1 MSLSPR
7 AALRSADAFQRR
19 HRTLAFAVAVQRKF
33 NDDQAGNLSALIAY
47 YAFISVF
54 PALLLLVTVLGILL
68 GGDPSL
74 QQRVLNSA
82 LSDFPVIGP
91 QLHSN
96 IHSLNRTGV
105 GFAVGIFGI
114 LFGARGVARALQ
126 NAMNTVWEVPRYER
140 PGFPVNYVRD
150 LAIIG
155 VLGLGLL
162 GTTVLSGIGAL
173 AGGVLGG
180 VLAIAGSLVVNMG
193 LFLLGLRAATAAAVT
208 WRDLRI
214 GAALSAIVW
223 QILQTFGV
231 YFITHSLRH
240 ASTLYGVF
248 GVVLGLLAWF
258 YLQARLTLYV
268 VEADVVRIRGL
279 WPRSIFPPPYTEK
292 DKEAYAFYAKA
303 NQRTPPV
310 KAASK
315 GLEIRD

>member
-7 AALRSADAFQRR
+7 SLLQVVDDYQQR
-19 HRTLAFAVAVQRKF
+19 HRPLAFPFAVLRKF
-33 NDDQAGNLSALIAY
+33 NDDQAGNLAALIAY
-47 YAFISVF
+47 YAFVSVF
-54 PALLLLVTVLGILL
+54 PMLLLLVTVLGILL
-68 GGDPSL
+68 RGDPSM
-74 QQRVLNSA
+74 QQKVLNSA
-82 LSDFPVIGP
+82 LSDFPVIGQ

-96 IHSLNRTGV
+96 IHSLNRTGAGLV
-105 GFAVGIFGI
+105 VGIFGT

-140 PGFPVNYVRD
+140 PGFPVSYVRD
-150 LAIIG
+150 FAVVG
-155 VLGLGLL
+155 VLGLGVL
-162 GTTVLSGIGAL
+162 GTTLLSGLGTL

-180 VLAIAGSLVVNMG
+180 ILATAASLVVNMG
-193 LFLLGLRAATAAAVT
+193 LFLLGLRAATAASVT
-208 WRDLRI
+208 WRNLRV

-231 YFITHSLRH
+231 YFVTHSLRH

-248 GVVLGLLAWF
+248 GVVLGLIAWF

-268 VEADVVRIRGL
+268 VEADVVRIRKL
-279 WPRSIFPPPYTEK
+279 WPRSMFPPPYTEK
-292 DKEAYAFYAKA
+292 DHEAYKHYAKA

-310 KAASK
+310 KAASQ